1 MILVFYLTLHSFG
14 IKRVHFVNILVMM
27 FYFIMPI
34 LHYIVCQ

>member
-1 MILVFYLTLHSFG
+1 MRCLVFELMTVITVEKKNSGQTPQL
-14 IKRVHFVNILVMM
+14 